1 MATDKIVAKYEAD
14 VTDYVK
20 DISKATGIAQ
30 KDFEKVN
37 KSAGGLTK
45 GMKQIGGAIAAAFA
59 VDRIVSFTAEASKL
73 AAAGEGIRKAFER
86 VGDPKLLQGLRD
98 ATRGTVSDLN
108 LMKGAVQAENF
119 KIPLE
124 KLATLFEFARRR
136 AKETGISVDYLVE
149 SIVTGLGR
157 RSIKILD
164 NLQLTTNQLEA
175 AMGGTAMAAASIG
188 ELTAATA
195 LLAKQQMREM
205 GDEVITTA
213 DRMKQLDTAIV
224 NMKTEYGDMINKS
237 ALFYADLLGVIDLNE
252 HQVTGLQKAME
263 TIAKMEIDDL
273 VSGYQ
278 TLSGLYVEIEGQLE
292 KVTKLQ
298 SEMDGLGTSSND
310 RKRRTALI
318 EELETE
324 NARLDMMREVFTEF
338 QNHEKTL
345 ANANKNRKEQI
356 HNVAFYTAKI
366 KALTEEQELEN
377 TSLER
382 NAQILKELIAAQKA
396 LDLLKGK
403 ERKASKDDAFRKAQR
418 AQGDLTAM
426 SGVGIG
432 ANFFDDTLEQLK
444 AQLAIQQEI
453 LNTNAANSMEYV
465 NAKENVED
473 LTEKI
478 ENFGEQ
484 SAKTTTVT
492 AKTVK
497 DTTDSSLQTYQHY
510 ADASADIA
518 MEVADLIMDQARRQ
532 NEYEQDLLTQKF
544 EKGIISEEE
553 YSRKSTELK
562 RKQASEERSMAI
574 FQAII
579 GTAQAVMQ
587 ALSST
592 PPPASYGLAAAAGV
606 LGSVQ
611 LGIIAGQPLPQFA
624 KGTKNAPSGFK
635 WVGEEG
641 PELIHDGGGYPII
654 THRESMK
661 ILEKYNIES
670 VDIDSIQRGGFDG
683 MAASAKLQG
692 FSDSNM
698 LVATDRLR
706 ESNKR
711 GFVYM
716 ADRIAEAMKKSS
728 RNEW

>member
-1 MATDKIVAKYEAD
+1 MATDKVVAVYKAD

-20 DISKATGIAQ
+20 DISKATGQAQ

-37 KSAGGLTK
+37 KSAGGLEK
-45 GMKQIGGAIAAAFA
+45 GMKKIGGAVAAAFA

-310 RKRRTALI
+310 RKRRAALMK
-318 EELETE
+318 ELETE

-403 ERKASKDDAFRKAQR
+403 ERKASKQDAFEKAQR

-453 LNTNAANSMEYV
+453 LNTNSANSMEYV
-465 NAKENVED
+465 TAKENVEA
-473 LTEKI
+473 LTDKI
-478 ENFGEQ
+478 ENFGEK
-484 SAKTTTVT
+484 SAQTTTVT
-492 AKTVK
+492 AKNVK
-497 DTTDSSLQTYQHY
+497 DTTDNTLSQYQNY
-510 ADASADIA
+510 VDAATEITNEASN
-518 MEVADLIMDQARRQ
+518 VIMSEIQKRTDYEMQLLDEKVLRGEITEEQAA
-532 NEYEQDLLTQKF
+532 
-544 EKGIISEEE
+544 
-553 YSRKSTELK
+553 LK
-562 RKQASEERSMAI
+562 RKELRKREASYEKVFRLFQIATSIPAAI
-574 FQAII
+574 MSAL
-579 GTAQAVMQ
+579 AQ
-587 ALSST
+587 T
-592 PPPASYGLAAAAGV
+592 PPDKPGAIAAGV
-606 LGSVQ
+606 LGALQ
-611 LGIIAGQPLPQFA
+611 LAMVASQPIPQFA